1 MFSNDRNIETIARL
15 VEELKKY
22 ASLKGEHI
30 RLNIVEKAVRLI
42 TALTVALAVVI
53 LFLLALTYF
62 SFGFAYAMAN
72 VVGNTA
78 AFCIVGA
85 IYVFLFIA
93 CIMFRKPLIEKPL
106 VKFLASILME

>member
-1 MFSNDRNIETIARL
+1 MFSNDRNIEIIARIA
-15 VEELKKY
+15 EELKKY

-30 RLNIVEKAVRLI
+30 RLSIVEKAVRLI
-42 TALTVALAVVI
+42 TALTIVLAVTI

-62 SFGFAYAMAN
+62 SFALAYAMAN
-72 VVGNTA
+72 IVGNTA

-93 CIMFRKPLIEKPL
+93 CIVFRKLLIEKPL

>member
-1 MFSNDRNIETIARL
+1 MFSNDRNIETIAKL

-42 TALTVALAVVI
+42 TALTIALTFAI

-62 SFGFAYAMAN
+62 SFGLAYALAPA
-72 VVGNTA
+72 VGNTA

-85 IYVFLFIA
+85 IYVLLFIL
-93 CIMFRKPLIEKPL
+93 CVVFRKSLIEKPL
-106 VKFLASILME
+106 VRFLASILMD

>member
-1 MFSNDRNIETIARL
+1 MFSNDRNIETIAKL

-42 TALTVALAVVI
+42 TVLAIALTFAI

-62 SFGFAYAMAN
+62 SFGFAYAISSI
-72 VVGNTA
+72 VGNTM

-85 IYVFLFIA
+85 IYIFLFLV
-93 CIMFRKPLIEKPL
+93 CVVFRKTLIEKPL